1 MGGLS
6 LITCYEYN
14 YSCGVFIPMA
24 RKQNH
29 LKKVQKRFKNAIRN
43 KQFIRTESYESQKGF
58 GKVVRDKDSHEY
70 KTVQS
75 TKGKQKVYRTSKP
88 LI

>member
-29 LKKVQKRFKNAIRN
+29 LKRISKRFKNATRN

>member
-1 MGGLS
+1 
-6 LITCYEYN
+6 
-14 YSCGVFIPMA
+14 MA
-24 RKQNH
+24 RKKNH
-29 LKKVQKRFKNAIRN
+29 LKRIAKKFRNATAN
-43 KQFIRTESYESQKGF
+43 QQFIRTESYDSQKGF
-58 GKVVRDKDSHEY
+58 GKIVRDKKSHEY